1 MTQVLCDLYDSSG
14 QPLNGAIRV
23 TLDYSVGNQGTGKM
37 FVSVPVEVP
46 LVNGQATLNLEQT
59 EGSKVSY
66 LFEILQN
73 TEVNETAED
82 GTITTKT
89 VLVAVGEPFHA
100 VVPDSGTPIRLTDLM
115 PTGITRDALAA
126 AIVTITRRLY
136 NETMFWSA
144 LQEQIFR
151 SKGEYQADRQY
162 RLGDV
167 VSYAGSSYFCRSA
180 IAVSGVT
187 PTSPSTVWQLLAHKG
202 DTGAGTTGVDLPY
215 DATQWDGRIDAPS
228 MNALRDIIETLARKT
243 DIPSDR
249 APINSPSFSG
259 LPTVPSPPA
268 GNSSGLIA
276 NTGWVQ
282 GELAPLK
289 NAPAPVTIPI
299 GTIIAFAGT
308 TIPAKWLRCDGSMID
323 KTKYAQLYSAIGTT
337 YGYDSDYPQYFKIP
351 DLRGKTTIG
360 RNYSETIT
368 GNPWTAYVSDSWAT
382 TLGGVGGAATVTL
395 TTNEMPAHNHT
406 LEMCLAYNYSYASN
420 TYPAKGSNSGY
431 YDLYL
436 YAGGYSYLNYCDSSY
451 GYWHRSTLSPFLRS
465 LNTGNGAAHNNVQ
478 PSIVLNYIIY
488 AGV

>member
-73 TEVNETAED
+73 TEVTETAED

-187 PTSPSTVWQLLAHKG
+187 PASPSTVWQLLAYKG

-215 DATQWDGRIDAPS
+215 DATLWDGRIDAPS

-268 GNSSGLIA
+268 GNNSGLIA

-308 TIPAKWLRCDGSMID
+308 SIPAKWLRCDGSMID
-323 KTKYAQLYSAIGTT
+323 KTKYAQLYSAIGNT
-337 YGYDSDYPQYFKIP
+337 YGAVDSDYAQYFRLP
-351 DLRGKTTIG
+351 DLRGKTLIG
-360 RNYSETIT
+360 RYYSETNQGTPSYGSYI
-368 GNPWTAYVSDSWAT
+368 SDSWAT

-395 TTNEMPAHNHT
+395 TTNEMPAHNHIV
-406 LEMCLAYNYSYASN
+406 EKCMQYQGSY
-420 TYPAKGSNSGY
+420 GSNPYPTKAASSTTFYEY
-431 YDLYL
+431 YDTLY
-436 YAGGYSYLNYCDSSY
+436 YSDSSY
-451 GYWHRSTLSPFLRS
+451 GYWQQFINTLHYRTV
-465 LNTGNGAAHNNVQ
+465 NNGGGAAHNNVQ
-478 PSIVLNYIIY
+478 PSIAINYIIY